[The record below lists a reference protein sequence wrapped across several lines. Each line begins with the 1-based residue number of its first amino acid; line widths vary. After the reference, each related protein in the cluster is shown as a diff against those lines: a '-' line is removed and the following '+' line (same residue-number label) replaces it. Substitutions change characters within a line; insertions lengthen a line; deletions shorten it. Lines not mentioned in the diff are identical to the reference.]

1 MKAELRSSFPNFL
14 LVTLPLNSLLIEK
27 SSALEEFPMKISK
40 ECNKLLEEW
49 SRTPSMDWPLP
60 SWEPAENSKKSN
72 SELKDTIY
80 SKAVLKVKL
89 PLSFWEEVLNNSSKK
104 LKDPWTTLSWWWEEL
119 WNSLPWS
126 PEEEPSK
133 WNFLDTWDIMPDPF
147 LVRLNWSSTPLLELW
162 KLSPE
167 PLPKMLVWI
176 PLNVWTDSDKNTPKI
191 KMEDTTEWVSTHPLV
206 LPTLMMTS
214 SGNLLSLN
222 KMPLPLLLK
231 HATLFWV
238 LTKLW
243 ETLNLNKPNCNREE
257 DPDKAD
263 KWTPP
268 DFPKTWELNDS

>member
-1 MKAELRSSFPNFL
+1 MKAELRSSFPNSP
-14 LVTLPLNSLLIEK
+14 LVILPLNSLPIEK
-27 SSALEEFPMKISK
+27 SSVPGEFLMKISK

-49 SRTPSMDWPLP
+49 SRTPSTDWPLP
-60 SWEPAENSKKSN
+60 FWEPAENSKKSN

-80 SKAVLKVKL
+80 SKVVLKVKP
-89 PLSFWEEVLNNSSKK
+89 PLSSWEEVLNNSSKK
-104 LKDPWTTLSWWWEEL
+104 LKDLWMILSWSWEEP
-119 WNSLPWS
+119 WSSLPWS
-126 PEEEPSK
+126 PEVEPSK
-133 WNFLDTWDIMPDPF
+133 WNFLDTWDITPDPF
-147 LVRLNWSSTPLLELW
+147 PARLNWSSILLPELW
-162 KLSPE
+162 RLSPE

-191 KMEDTTEWVSTHPLV
+191 KMEDTTELELTPPLV
-206 LPTLMMTS
+206 SPTLMMTS

-238 LTKLW
+238 SMKLW
-243 ETLNLNKPNCNREE
+243 ETLNLNKLNCNREE